1 MKKLIY
7 FMFIVTLPTFLV
19 SFSSLQTKDKS
30 PKPLKIGKEA
40 PMSGVKLQNIGL
52 QNYSLK
58 DLNGEKGLL
67 VVFSCNTCPFVV
79 GNDKFAGWEIQ
90 YSELKM
96 LADSLKIGMT
106 LVNSNEAKRENED
119 SFEAMKIRAREKE
132 YTMSYLL
139 DTDSKLADAFG
150 AKTTPHVFLFNKEL
164 KLVYSGSVDNSWDSQ
179 RTEDIPYLSNA
190 MVELGSGIKITTKES
205 LPRGCSIKRVKK

>member
-1 MKKLIY
+1 MKKLVH
-7 FMFIVTLPTFLV
+7 FMLVVTLPTLLV
-19 SFSSLQTKDKS
+19 SFSSLQMKDKS

-40 PMSGVKLQNIGL
+40 PMSDVKLQNINI

-58 DLNGEKGLL
+58 DLNGENGLL

-79 GNDKFAGWEIQ
+79 GNDKFAGWEIK
-90 YSELKM
+90 YNGLKL

-106 LVNSNEAKRENED
+106 LINSNEAKRENED
-119 SFEAMKIRAREKE
+119 SFEAMKTRASEKG

-150 AKTTPHVFLFNKEL
+150 AKTTPHIFLFNKDL
-164 KLVYSGSVDNSWDSQ
+164 KLVYSGSIDNSWDSQ
-179 RTEDIPYLSNA
+179 RTEDISYLANA
-190 MVELGSGIKITTKES
+190 MVEIGSGLKVSTKES
-205 LPRGCSIKRVKK
+205 LPRGCSIKRIKK